1 MTPSD
6 TSSRGWIMEQGIE
19 PMVKS
24 SARTSFLCAFI
35 ISFPSFSCPRLAVSK
50 EQLDKKGLR
59 RESWDRKSFVSRFKR
74 APFPTRIP
82 PRGVLL

>member
-1 MTPSD
+1 
-6 TSSRGWIMEQGIE
+6 MEQGIE

-59 RESWDRKSFVSRFKR
+59 SESWERKIFVSRFKKNSLPR
-74 APFPTRIP
+74 ANNPH
-82 PRGVLL
+82 GVLL